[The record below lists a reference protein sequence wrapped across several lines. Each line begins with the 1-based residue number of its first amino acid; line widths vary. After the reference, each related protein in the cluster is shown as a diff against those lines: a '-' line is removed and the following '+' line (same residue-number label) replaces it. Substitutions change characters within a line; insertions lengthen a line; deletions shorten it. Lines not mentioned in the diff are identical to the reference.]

1 MSVRRSRDKH
11 APADAHTPPNC
22 SLLRPAADVGRPG
35 CPDTSRVRPVR
46 FACACTVLL
55 LREETMA
62 QELEPLHSFMPGGRT
77 AGTHIVIRTHSV
89 TSSQLPSLCFF
100 LHGLVTLSLSLPSW
114 HRLRLPLKEVIPRR
128 TPLQVTRIL
137 LLRRF

>member
-1 MSVRRSRDKH
+1 MSVVQGINTRLQM
-11 APADAHTPPNC
+11 HTPLQIVRCCNLP
-22 SLLRPAADVGRPG
+22 LMPAVRVLRTQTG
-35 CPDTSRVRPVR
+35 CVR
-46 FACACTVLL
+46 FASPAHVPCSSV
-55 LREETMA
+55 ETMA

-77 AGTHIVIRTHSV
+77 VGTHIVIRTHSV